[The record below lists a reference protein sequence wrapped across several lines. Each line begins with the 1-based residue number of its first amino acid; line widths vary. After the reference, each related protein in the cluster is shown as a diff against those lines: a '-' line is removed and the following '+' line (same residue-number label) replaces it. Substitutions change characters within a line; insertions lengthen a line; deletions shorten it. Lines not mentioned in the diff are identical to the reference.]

1 MGEGRG
7 GGVGVWSEKGKMRR
21 SERGKMRRSERGKMR
36 SEGR

>member
-7 GGVGVWSEKGKMRR
+7 GGVGVWSEKGKMR
-21 SERGKMRRSERGKMR
+21 GSERGKMR